1 MHRLSQIL
9 VLILL
14 CSSSYAANLD
24 DYVDALDWREKWE
37 KVISRV
43 TDNYINK
50 NIANRLSGLPQ
61 KKQKLITNKLKDEMS
76 QAYSWRVVGTNVMQ
90 DLVDTC
96 GTDLLDKFVDFY
108 SGVKFSPDERQK
120 ISSAYRVCGKT
131 AVERSMSVIYS
142 DSDGP
147 FNPKKSEKSLN
158 RTIGDII
165 INREKAFASFRDK
178 YLSAKGHK
186 AFAQSDS
193 GNWNWRSNRTSKEH
207 AIHSALASCRA
218 RNLEFEKTQPC
229 RVINLNDKWS
239 DIYRQSI
246 VSEQSGESAIMSNKA
261 LNAYRQKYLDITRD
275 KAFAQS
281 DNGAW
286 SWRSSKTSESDA
298 VKKALAACRKNNKNH
313 DEVFPCRIINV
324 NNSWRGS

>member
-1 MHRLSQIL
+1 MIVTVLLIRKNLKKASIEPLAILLSTGKRLSLHSGISTS
-9 VLILL
+9 VPRDIKRLL
-14 CSSSYAANLD
+14 SPIVA
-24 DYVDALDWREKWE
+24 
-37 KVISRV
+37 
-43 TDNYINK
+43 T
-50 NIANRLSGLPQ
+50 
-61 KKQKLITNKLKDEMS
+61 
-76 QAYSWRVVGTNVMQ
+76 GT
-90 DLVDTC
+90 
-96 GTDLLDKFVDFY
+96 G
-108 SGVKFSPDERQK
+108 GR
-120 ISSAYRVCGKT
+120 
-131 AVERSMSVIYS
+131 
-142 DSDGP
+142 
-147 FNPKKSEKSLN
+147 
-158 RTIGDII
+158 
-165 INREKAFASFRDK
+165 
-178 YLSAKGHK
+178 
-186 AFAQSDS
+186 
-193 GNWNWRSNRTSKEH
+193 NRTSKEH

-261 LNAYRQKYLDITRD
+261 LNAYRQKYLDVTRD